1 MRRTTMMLPIAPST
15 PTTAYNIATTSPP
28 ISWLVDPAP
37 VTKFFS
43 NAVFI
48 IAASSQRLS
57 KPNAVSSGVIAQS
70 YI

>member
-1 MRRTTMMLPIAPST
+1 
-15 PTTAYNIATTSPP
+15 
-28 ISWLVDPAP
+28 
-37 VTKFFS
+37 
-43 NAVFI
+43 VFT